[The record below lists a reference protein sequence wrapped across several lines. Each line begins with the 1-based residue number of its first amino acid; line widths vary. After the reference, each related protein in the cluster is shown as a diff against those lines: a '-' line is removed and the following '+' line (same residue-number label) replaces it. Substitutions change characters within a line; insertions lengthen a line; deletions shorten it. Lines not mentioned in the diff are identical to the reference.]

1 MAKFI
6 LVKCKCGNEQK
17 VFSTPSLPVKCG
29 VCGETLATPTGGKG
43 AFSGK
48 RVKDVE

>member
-17 VFSTPSLPVKCG
+17 VFSTPSMDVKCR
-29 VCGETLATPTGGKG
+29 VCNETIAQATGGK
-43 AFSGK
+43 AALSGK
-48 RVKDVE
+48 YVKDAE